1 MGLMGI
7 MGDMGIMGLMGG
19 IFNLQSSIFNINKC
33 FTK

>member
-19 IFNLQSSIFNINKC
+19 IFNFQYSIFNINKC